1 MLNFPK
7 VARLFHMLFFD
18 ENFLYSIRWWSL
30 FLLSFCLERLRAYFD
45 QGHTVEMTWCLFFLW
60 PLIGLACSTFCLLE
74 TSLPVRNSATLR
86 RPCRKVKLCAQDL
99 EDETLHGER
108 ETEGYRMGWTQE

>member
-18 ENFLYSIRWWSL
+18 ENFLYLIRWWSL